1 MIRWIV
7 GSNRL
12 LKVLS
17 FTLALMLMLPG
28 CGRQSANVSPE
39 TSVSQGAQETVEE
52 ESSVPQE
59 KPQSSSQA
67 DSPSASS
74 SSSAQSPTADQEAG
88 QSSANGS
95 GASSGMTSPA
105 PVASAA
111 YKDVT
116 YDKKGSY
123 TSTEF
128 FNNAVIKARGIVIE
142 NKTFYGD
149 VTIEASDGSGSIT
162 LKNVAVKGTL
172 TVEGE
177 SDILK
182 LEDCQINEIILD
194 NEDVEV
200 YAAGKTD
207 VISVLVKND
216 ASLEGS
222 DLKQGSD
229 GFENIVISGSGDQLS
244 LSINGMTVDVI
255 ETRSGAWITVNKD
268 ARVKS
273 IVAKAP
279 TYVRGS
285 GTVDQL
291 TASNYYVYYEYPPDE
306 LTSTGNYSLP
316 RKHNSNDNYW
326 DGYSEDRPDVHI
338 AAISNCTLWEG
349 QTDEIS
355 VDTNA
360 DTLTAAS
367 SDTAVAAVSV
377 NSAGNL
383 VIQANKA
390 GTAEITVNGKR
401 SGYRSSTITFMVTV
415 QSRGNA
421 PVIVNIAGVPDSWQN
436 TNAVI
441 SFQVSDG
448 DDNLQSVTINGMAV
462 SAAGGVYSFTAE
474 ENGDY
479 LISAADKNGNVTNQT
494 VTVDKI
500 DKTKPVIGTIQVS
513 NPDVMELEKTLTFTV
528 TDAGGAGVREVTV
541 NDVPV
546 SAVNGVYSHLIT
558 ANGSYTIRAVDNA
571 GNEAAPSQ
579 VTVSNIQVPQL
590 TFISQTPD
598 AGTPT
603 NQDVVVRFSVKDLG
617 SRTLAVSPS
626 GTITAVDEAKGIYQF
641 SVSANGEY
649 TVTAGSEAA
658 PLKVTV
664 SNIDKTKPVIDGV
677 QVSNPDVMELEKTL
691 TFTVTDAGGA
701 GVREVTVNDVPVS
714 AVNGVYSHLIT
725 ANGSYTIRAVDNAGN
740 EAAPSQVTVSNIQ
753 VPQLTFISQ
762 TPDAGTPTNQDVVVR
777 FSVKDLG
784 SRTLAVSPSGTI
796 TAVDEAK
803 GIYQFSVSANG
814 EYTVTAGSEATP
826 LKVTVANIDKEPP
839 TYRER
844 R

>member
-1 MIRWIV
+1 M
-7 GSNRL
+7 
-12 LKVLS
+12 
-17 FTLALMLMLPG
+17 
-28 CGRQSANVSPE
+28 
-39 TSVSQGAQETVEE
+39 
-52 ESSVPQE
+52 
-59 KPQSSSQA
+59 
-67 DSPSASS
+67 
-74 SSSAQSPTADQEAG
+74 
-88 QSSANGS
+88 
-95 GASSGMTSPA
+95 
-105 PVASAA
+105 
-111 YKDVT
+111 
-116 YDKKGSY
+116 
-123 TSTEF
+123 
-128 FNNAVIKARGIVIE
+128 IE

-285 GTVDQL
+285 GTVNQL

-306 LTSTGNYSLP
+306 LISTGSYSLP
-316 RKHNSNDNYW
+316 RKYNSNDNYW

-360 DTLTAAS
+360 DTLTATS

-377 NSAGNL
+377 NSDDNL

-401 SGYRSSTITFMVTV
+401 SGYRSITITFMVTV

-528 TDAGGAGVREVTV
+528 TDGEGAGVREVTV
-541 NDVPV
+541 NNVPV
-546 SAVNGVYSHLIT
+546 SAVNGVYHYPAIE
-558 ANGSYTIRAVDNA
+558 NGSYTIRAVDNA

-626 GTITAVDEAKGIYQF
+626 GIITAVDEAKGIYQF

-649 TVTAGSEAA
+649 
-658 PLKVTV
+658 
-664 SNIDKTKPVIDGV
+664 I
-677 QVSNPDVMELEKTL
+677 
-691 TFTVTDAGGA
+691 
-701 GVREVTVNDVPVS
+701 
-714 AVNGVYSHLIT
+714 
-725 ANGSYTIRAVDNAGN
+725 
-740 EAAPSQVTVSNIQ
+740 
-753 VPQLTFISQ
+753 
-762 TPDAGTPTNQDVVVR
+762 
-777 FSVKDLG
+777 
-784 SRTLAVSPSGTI
+784 
-796 TAVDEAK
+796 
-803 GIYQFSVSANG
+803 
-814 EYTVTAGSEATP
+814 VTAGSEATP
-826 LKVTVANIDKEPP
+826 LKVTVSNIDKEPP
-839 TYRER
+839 TYTEKEKNQWMSIRTVRFQISDPNGIAEPKIIDPYGNPVGVSLYMSGTYEFATKVNGDYAITISDLLGNETTQIYTENKIKPGLYYWTGSQHGWLTIGSSNEYRSTTYIIQDRAEKSSEIVYQYSLSCVTER
-844 R
+844 MEDNPALTSGNEDAVYIRLEDALKQGKLELTEVEGLPGYQMELTPGNQYFLWIQPIDKNTGELFPDPLPWDPENKVTFTTTITISP